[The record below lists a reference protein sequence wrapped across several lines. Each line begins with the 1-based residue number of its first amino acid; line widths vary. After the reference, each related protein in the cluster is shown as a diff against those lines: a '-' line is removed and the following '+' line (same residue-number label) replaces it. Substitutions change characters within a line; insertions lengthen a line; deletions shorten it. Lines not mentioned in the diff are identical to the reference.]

1 MVIQGRIWHT
11 LYLKSSIQHQMQ
23 TKFIGSVNP
32 RFSLGA
38 ELFPKTKTPIWT
50 GVSYGGIENT
60 VSAGFGFGIHLGA
73 FHFNYG
79 INQVGGLFNKAKGL
93 NLSFETRLVFF

>member
-1 MVIQGRIWHT
+1 MVNPARIPASRLGRIPLVW
-11 LYLKSSIQHQMQ
+11 
-23 TKFIGSVNP
+23 VV
-32 RFSLGA
+32 R
-38 ELFPKTKTPIWT
+38 
-50 GVSYGGIENT
+50 

-93 NLSFETRLVFF
+93 NLGFETRLVFY